1 MPAVVSDLDTVPTK
15 VESEKPQDK
24 PVAKCPFDHS
34 KPAEDVTKE
43 IGVEANGNEKNGE
56 DVKAEKKED
65 GKSSEQEIP
74 PLYFMNLKL
83 TVPGCN
89 ETITIQISSHETV
102 QDIRQVVLDRQESC
116 FRTCVS
122 LYFDGKRLDDF
133 AELHTIEGLKDESV
147 IKVVE
152 EQYSVREARIHVRRL
167 RDLLS
172 TSFESNALSAAD
184 NLSLSFS
191 VAVSGV
197 EVEEELVKVK
207 RDTTNT
213 VPTEECTPPDYV
225 FPSEEQPLTLEALF
239 PKSVAPKVPACVKE
253 LSLSSWNP
261 TPGYRRLAGDLLYID
276 VITLEDD
283 HVNVTS
289 CPAGFYINRSQ
300 NGVFNPQPR
309 AESCRSHTLVGLLS
323 QLSPLFKKNF
333 ALLQKT
339 SMRRHPLEVIPTPY
353 QVFSWAIPKLDHTQ
367 DRMRAEDSSYV
378 RIGHEE
384 HMPGQLRDWNEELQ
398 SARELP
404 RETLQQRLLRDRAIF
419 KITSDFVMAA
429 TRGAMSVVDGN
440 VLSINPGDDEKSRMY
455 IWNNIFFSLAF
466 DSRDHFKNVGGDEAA
481 YAAAG
486 ADLKGV
492 SSYNRVDIEGLYTL
506 GTVVIDYRGY
516 RVIAQSI
523 IPGIL
528 QRDQENSVIY
538 GSIDAGKTVTSNP
551 EFLKLLGKAARVLR
565 LRSQQVLNENDEET
579 ELLSSVECKGILGA
593 DGRHYIL
600 DLFRTFP
607 TDVNFLEGVGS
618 SLTTNAEEIFSFPS
632 TYKTKLVSLRP
643 ELIESFIASRYVNF
657 LRLVAKNVSI
667 KSKVEEN
674 KNVIKKEET
683 TENGDA
689 NIATSSEEESMA
701 VEQND
706 KEEDMKGQQN
716 GEERVSS
723 DVVKDAAMAVGS
735 LSETEF
741 DVRFNP
747 DAYNEEVRHAECEG
761 TRLPKDKQLIQD
773 TAAFLSHP
781 VIATLIKDFF
791 SLAQSP
797 MDGETFTEILH
808 TRGINI
814 RYLGK
819 IATCLAGRNDLEHVY
834 KICISEMILRAAKKL
849 FKDHMRQALQQNLA
863 TAVSHFLNC
872 LLSSYPNP
880 VPTIPN
886 DETNHKKKKNKK
898 NRNKQ
903 NSNNEVIWA
912 KLTPSLLWSW
922 IVTDIQKHF
931 GFELKE
937 GSIDE
942 VISTYGLQPLSML
955 RSFCLKTG
963 VQVLLSAYDFVSKRN
978 PTFSEEHVM
987 NIFPI
992 VKHTNPKAVDAAAL
1006 FEAAQNKLQSGF
1018 LSESHGIMVEALN
1031 LYHQVYGPLHGD
1043 IAVCYRQIARL
1054 YYMAD
1059 DAIQAVLHQR
1069 KAVVVCERI
1078 YGIDH
1083 PDTIMAYLHLAL
1095 YSHNAG
1101 LVSTALKLMYRA
1113 RYLALVV
1120 FGEGHPDMATF
1131 DSNIG
1136 LVLQGQRE
1144 FDLSIKFLENAA
1156 LIQQKYHGPE
1166 SIHTAM
1172 SFHLLARAKA
1182 SAGDYRSALQS
1193 EKSAFNV
1200 YQKKFGNLDIR
1211 CQESSEFLKQ
1221 LTKQAVQMQRK
1232 INELSGIGGRGTT
1245 AAEVTVPQGDREEI
1259 SRLMGFISGLQD
1271 SPSRIKEQ
1279 DEQQT

>member
-1 MPAVVSDLDTVPTK
+1 VP
-15 VESEKPQDK
+15 
-24 PVAKCPFDHS
+24 
-34 KPAEDVTKE
+34 
-43 IGVEANGNEKNGE
+43 I
-56 DVKAEKKED
+56 
-65 GKSSEQEIP
+65 
-74 PLYFMNLKL
+74 
-83 TVPGCN
+83 
-89 ETITIQISSHETV
+89 
-102 QDIRQVVLDRQESC
+102 
-116 FRTCVS
+116 
-122 LYFDGKRLDDF
+122 
-133 AELHTIEGLKDESV
+133 
-147 IKVVE
+147 
-152 EQYSVREARIHVRRL
+152 
-167 RDLLS
+167 
-172 TSFESNALSAAD
+172 
-184 NLSLSFS
+184 
-191 VAVSGV
+191 
-197 EVEEELVKVK
+197 
-207 RDTTNT
+207 
-213 VPTEECTPPDYV
+213 
-225 FPSEEQPLTLEALF
+225 
-239 PKSVAPKVPACVKE
+239 CVKE
-253 LSLSSWNP
+253 ISLSSWNP
-261 TPGYRRLAGDLLYID
+261 PPGHRKLAGDLLYID

-289 CPAGFYINRSQ
+289 CPSGFFINRSEH
-300 NGVFNPQPR
+300 GVFNPQPR

-333 ALLQKT
+333 ALLQKN
-339 SMRRHPLEVIPTPY
+339 SIKRHPLEVIPTPF
-353 QVFSWAIPKLDHTQ
+353 QVFPWAVPKLDHTQ

-466 DSRDHFKNVGGDEAA
+466 DSRDHFKDVGGDDAA

-492 SSYNRVDIEGLYTL
+492 TAYNRVDIEGLYTL
-506 GTVVIDYRGY
+506 GTVVVDYRGY

-538 GSIDAGKTVTSNP
+538 GSIDSGKTVTSNP

-565 LRSQQVLNENDEET
+565 LRSQKVLSENDEEV
-579 ELLSSVECKGILGA
+579 ELISSVECKGILGA

-607 TDVNFLEGVGS
+607 TDANFLEGVS
-618 SLTTNAEEIFSFPS
+618 TTNAEEIFSYPS
-632 TYKTKLVSLRP
+632 TYKTKLVTLRP

-667 KSKVEEN
+667 KSKENEEN
-674 KNVIKKEET
+674 KQNAIVKKEET
-683 TENGDA
+683 TENGDTTTTV
-689 NIATSSEEESMA
+689 ISEDESSKAEE
-701 VEQND
+701 ND
-706 KEEDMKGQQN
+706 KEKIKEQQS
-716 GEERVSS
+716 GEEKVSS
-723 DVVKDAAMAVGS
+723 EAVRSAAIAVGS

-747 DAYNEEVRHAECEG
+747 DAYNEEVRHAECESVG
-761 TRLPKDKQLIQD
+761 LPKDKQLTQD
-773 TAAFLSHP
+773 AASFLSHP
-781 VIATLIKDFF
+781 VLATLIKDFI
-791 SLAQSP
+791 SLTQSP
-797 MDGETFTEILH
+797 MDGMSFTEILH

-814 RYLGK
+814 RYIGK
-819 IATCLAGRNDLEHVY
+819 IAICLAGKKDLEHVY

-849 FKDHMRQALQQNLA
+849 FKVHMRQALQQNLA

-872 LLSSYPNP
+872 LLSSFPTP

-886 DETNHKKKKNKK
+886 DEITHKKKKNKK

-912 KLTPSLLWSW
+912 KLTPKLLWSW
-922 IVTDIQKHF
+922 IVNEIRNHF
-931 GFELKE
+931 GFELKQE
-937 GSIDE
+937 SIDE
-942 VISTYGLQPLSML
+942 IISAYGLQPLSLL

-963 VQVLLSAYDFVSKRN
+963 VQVLLCDYDFSSKKS
-978 PTFSEEHVM
+978 PTFNEEHIM

-992 VKHTNPKAVDAAAL
+992 VKHTNPKASDAASL

-1031 LYHQVYGPLHGD
+1031 FYHQVYGPLHSD

-1054 YYMAD
+1054 YYMAED
-1059 DAIQAVLHQR
+1059 SVQAILHQR

-1113 RYLALVV
+1113 RYLALIV

-1144 FDLSIKFLENAA
+1144 FDLSVKFLENAA
-1156 LIQQKYHGPE
+1156 KVQEKYHGPN

-1172 SFHLLARAKA
+1172 SYHLLARAKA
-1182 SAGDYRSALQS
+1182 CAGDYRSALQS

-1200 YQKKFGNLDIR
+1200 YEKKFGNLDIR

-1232 INELSGIGGRGTT
+1232 LNELSGLGGRGATT
-1245 AAEVTVPQGDREEI
+1245 AEVTVPQGDLEEI
-1259 SRLMGFISGLQD
+1259 SRLMGFVSGLQD

-1279 DEQQT
+1279 DTQS